1 MKDKD
6 DIKDLFSEKLSNHE
20 VPVRNDLWSGIQSQ
34 LGNTTASTVAVKT
47 ISSTVKWMIGI
58 ASSVVVVGT
67 AVWIA
72 SPEKVIV
79 SNEVKQT
86 PITNNSVNPTV
97 SNEVASSDINQESKS
112 ISLPRKMLSSKE
124 LVDNNLGNEM
134 KLDNNSLSSFIPNLN
149 KEATVTSEPIKR
161 ETPVVYAVSEP
172 PLKVIIPESKEAEKT
187 APVVIIPDGKIEEL
201 FNVFTPNGDGVND
214 YFFLKN
220 ENLKDFT
227 IRIFNERD
235 QLVFESTDK
244 DFKWFG
250 YDLSGIMVEKGNY
263 GYVIFATDLNGK
275 SIKIFKNL
283 TIR

>member
-20 VPVRNDLWSGIQSQ
+20 VPVRSDLWSGIQSQ
-34 LGNTTASTVAVKT
+34 LGNTTASTVVVKT

-72 SPEKVIV
+72 SPENLNL

-86 PITNNSVNPTV
+86 STTNTSVNPTV
-97 SNEVASSDINQESKS
+97 SNEVVSSDNNQESKS
-112 ISLPRKMLSSKE
+112 ISLPANMLSRKA

-149 KEATVTSEPIKR
+149 REETVTSEPFQR

-172 PLKVIIPESKEAEKT
+172 PLKVIIPETKEADKT
-187 APVVIIPDGKIEEL
+187 APVVAIPDGKIEEL

-214 YFFLKN
+214 YFFLKT
-220 ENLKDFT
+220 ENLKVFT

-244 DFKWFG
+244 EFKWFG
-250 YDLSGIMVEKGNY
+250 YDLSGNMVDNGNY